1 MDFEKEGSE
10 NDVIFLK
17 NHTAFFKGSLIVVPK
32 FYHEMHLESTYIF
45 LKFLLFLLDFL
56 VTIKVFIYVRFVES
70 LSPLCENVC
79 AVQAERSL
87 EQGERDLAGR
97 TGRAISV
104 GLSVFRAGRA
114 GLAYLSTQL

>member
-1 MDFEKEGSE
+1 MNFEKEGSE

-17 NHTAFFKGSLIVVPK
+17 ITLLFKGSLIVVPK

-70 LSPLCENVC
+70 LSPLCEPRTFC
-79 AVQAERSL
+79 AGA
-87 EQGERDLAGR
+87 AF
-97 TGRAISV
+97 A
-104 GLSVFRAGRA
+104 
-114 GLAYLSTQL
+114 